1 MREPYLLLGTV
12 VKPQGL
18 HGEVKL
24 HHETGD
30 PERFYDLQSVYL
42 RQGDAYTPI
51 AVLGA
56 RLSGEEVFLTFQ
68 GVDDRDAAEKLR
80 GQALYIDRAN
90 ARPLRK
96 NEVFIADLLGIH
108 ATDTDGHE
116 IGTVK
121 DVLQNGGTDVLVFAT
136 PRGPLMAPFLKR
148 LVVELDVTEGRM
160 VLDKL
165 ALSEVA
171 LYENSDSDH
180 LPGDV

>member
-1 MREPYLLLGTV
+1 MREPYLLLGTI

-30 PERFYDLQSVYL
+30 PARFYDLKSVYL
-42 RQGDAYTPI
+42 RRGDAYEPV

-56 RLSGEEVFLTFQ
+56 RLSGEEVYLTLQ
-68 GVDDRDAAEKLR
+68 GATDRDTAEKLR

-90 ARPLRK
+90 ARPLGK
-96 NEVFIADLLGIH
+96 NEVFVADLLGIR
-108 ATDTDGHE
+108 ATDTDGRE
-116 IGTVK
+116 IGTLK

-136 PRGPLMAPFLKR
+136 PRGPMMAPFLKR
-148 LVVELDVTEGRM
+148 LVVELDVPAGRM
-160 VLDKL
+160 VLDTL